1 MTVAVGD
8 TAPAF
13 SLTNSAD
20 NQPVSLGDYAGKNVV
35 LAFFPAAFSGV
46 CQTELCTFRDSLAS
60 FESLNAQVLGVSTDP
75 PMAQKAFAD
84 QNGVNFPVLSDLHH
98 EAIKAYGVEFEN
110 FAGVDGYTAARR
122 SVFVIGKDGKVSWQ
136 WLSDAPGNEPPY
148 SEVEAAVQALG

>member
-8 TAPAF
+8 TAPGF
-13 SLTNSAD
+13 TLTNSAD
-20 NQPVSLGDYAGKNVV
+20 NQPASLSDYAGKNVV

-60 FESLNAQVLGVSTDP
+60 FESLDAQVLGISVDP

-98 EAIKAYGVEFEN
+98 DAIKAYGVEFGN
-110 FAGVDGYTAARR
+110 FAGVDGYTAAQR
-122 SVFVIGKDGKVSWQ
+122 SVFVIGKDGKVSWR
-136 WLSDAPGNEPPY
+136 WLADSPGNEPPY
-148 SEVEAAVQALG
+148 ADVEAAVQALG